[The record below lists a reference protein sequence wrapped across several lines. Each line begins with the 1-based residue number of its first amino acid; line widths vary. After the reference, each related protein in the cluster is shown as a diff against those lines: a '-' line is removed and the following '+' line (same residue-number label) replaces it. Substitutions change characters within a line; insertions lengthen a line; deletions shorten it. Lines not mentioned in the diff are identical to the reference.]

1 MTSQQLNGSEQ
12 ISLLDE
18 AVIRYHAKGLD
29 FIELLDQYLNYRPPA
44 ERYVFSTPK
53 LLLLAE
59 LAYTE
64 ERGYYWYVL
73 YAAARGGEDVIA
85 KFMEFAPYKLDT
97 VAFARYRSMG
107 LDTPDTIKYYNWN
120 RLERLTNYGRQQI
133 TTTTST
139 TSTTTTSTTPTSTT
153 PCFENTSAD
162 EGSKRSFR
170 G

>member
-1 MTSQQLNGSEQ
+1 MTSQQLDGDEE

-18 AVIRYHAKGLD
+18 AVVKYHAKGLD
-29 FIELLDQYLNYRPPA
+29 FIELLDQYLNYRAPS

-59 LAYTE
+59 LAHDDE
-64 ERGYYWYVL
+64 HGYFWYVL
-73 YAAARGGEDVIA
+73 YAAARGGENPVA

-107 LDTPDTIKYYNWN
+107 LDTPDKIKHYNWN
-120 RLERLTNYGRQQI
+120 RLERLVNYGRKQI
-133 TTTTST
+133 TTTTTPSTTTPST
-139 TSTTTTSTTPTSTT
+139 TSPSSPS
-153 PCFENTSAD
+153 PRN
-162 EGSKRSFR
+162 G